1 MKQTIAIF
9 IAFLLLL
16 ASVIYLVNIT
26 NTLNRKIDGLQQE
39 PTQVSN
45 NCLTV
50 VLVTIPDQEPESEPD
65 QEPTTPT
72 EPELDQE
79 STIPNIEPT
88 TPKPTNYYGRLV
100 VPDADISVGLYL
112 GADQA
117 ICDRQD
123 SANLFTMSVFDGLYI
138 SDHNNQEFA
147 KLFNVTVG
155 MRGYLQ
161 TASGETLNIVCTDV
175 LTGHNTG
182 DYIVDENGNGN
193 LDADFLMYTCR
204 DGWRNILIC
213 LWKHC

>member
-16 ASVIYLVNIT
+16 ASVIYLVDIT

-50 VLVTIPDQEPESEPD
+50 VLVIDSQPEPD

-72 EPELDQE
+72 EPETDQDP
-79 STIPNIEPT
+79 TMPNIEPT
-88 TPKPTNYYGRLV
+88 QPEPTPTNYYGRLV
-100 VPDADISVGLYL
+100 IPDADVSVGLYL

-182 DYIVDENGNGN
+182 DYIVDENGNTN
-193 LDADFLMYTCR
+193 LDADYLMYTCQ
-204 DGWRNILIC
+204 DSWQNILIA
-213 LWKHC
+213 LWKHG